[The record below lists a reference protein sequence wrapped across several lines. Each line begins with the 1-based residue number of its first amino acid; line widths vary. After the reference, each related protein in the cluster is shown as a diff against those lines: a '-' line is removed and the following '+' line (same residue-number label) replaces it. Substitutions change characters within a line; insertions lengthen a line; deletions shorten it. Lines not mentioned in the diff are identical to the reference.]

1 LFIAKLELWQKLLLL
16 YFMKP
21 TKPLYNNLV
30 EGINELL
37 ANGKHQ
43 VEKTVNSTMVS
54 TYWHIGEY
62 IVEYEQGGKE
72 RAEYGTQLLK
82 RLSEDLTKSFGSGFS
97 YRNLKLI
104 RQFYLTFQ
112 NWQPVVANSEIAKG
126 QPLVAQFK
134 NTKGQ
139 PVVAQSDA
147 EKLQPVAAKFSEKA
161 ISSIPKLSWTHL
173 VRLLSVKNED
183 ERNFYIIETAQNT
196 WSKRELGRQINS
208 SLFERLVLSKDKKV
222 VSELAEKGHEIAT
235 HQDLLKDPLVLE
247 FLNIKEETKYS
258 EKELETAIID
268 NLGDFLLEL
277 GKGFTFVARQKRISS
292 ASDHFYIDLVF
303 YNRLLRSFVIIDL
316 KIGKLKHQ
324 DIGQMQMYV
333 NYYDRE
339 VKTESE
345 NSTIGIILCKE
356 KDDFVIEYTLP
367 ENNKQIFANEYKL
380 YLPNKKEIQKLLE
393 NYL

>member
-1 LFIAKLELWQKLLLL
+1 
-16 YFMKP
+16 MKP
-21 TKPLYNNLV
+21 TKPPYNNLV
-30 EGINELL
+30 QGINELL
-37 ANGKHQ
+37 ANAKQ
-43 VEKTVNSTMVS
+43 KVEKTINSTMVS

-62 IVEYEQGGKE
+62 IVEYEQNGNE

-82 RLSEDLTKSFGSGFS
+82 HLSEDLTKSFGSGFS
-97 YRNLKLI
+97 WRNLYNMTE
-104 RQFYLTFQ
+104 FYKKFPIL
-112 NWQPVVANSEIAKG
+112 QPVAAKLENTKG
-126 QPLVAQFK
+126 QPLVAK
-134 NTKGQ
+134 
-139 PVVAQSDA
+139 SDS
-147 EKLQPVAAKFSEKA
+147 EKLQPLAAKFREKA
-161 ISSIPKLSWTHL
+161 ISSISKLSWTHL

-196 WSKRELGRQINS
+196 WSKRELDRQINA
-208 SLFERLVLSKDKKV
+208 SLFERLVLSKDKKSI
-222 VSELAEKGHEIAT
+222 SELAEKGHEIAT

-277 GKGFTFVARQKRISS
+277 GKGFAFVARQKRISS
-292 ASDHFYIDLVF
+292 GSDHFYIDLVF

-324 DIGQMQMYV
+324 DIGQMQMYI

-345 NSTIGIILCKE
+345 NPTIGIILCKE

-367 ENNKQIFANEYKL
+367 EDNKQIFANEYKL
-380 YLPNKKEIQKLLE
+380 YLPNKKELQKLLE
-393 NYL
+393 HYL

>member
-1 LFIAKLELWQKLLLL
+1 LINLILKR
-16 YFMKP
+16 MKP
-21 TKPLYNNLV
+21 TKPPYNNLV
-30 EGINELL
+30 QGINELL
-37 ANGKHQ
+37 ANAKQQ

-97 YRNLKLI
+97 YRNLRNIK
-104 RQFYLTFQ
+104 QFYLTFQ
-112 NWQPVVANSEIAKG
+112 NWQPVVAIS
-126 QPLVAQFK
+126 K
-134 NTKGQ
+134 NTKWQ
-139 PVVAQSDA
+139 PVVAQSDSV
-147 EKLQPVAAKFSEKA
+147 KLQAVAAKFSEKA
-161 ISSIPKLSWTHL
+161 IASIPKLSWTHL
-173 VRLLSVKNED
+173 VRLLSVKDEA

-196 WSKRELGRQINS
+196 WSKRELDRQINS
-208 SLFERLVLSKDKKV
+208 SLFERLVLSKDKNV
-222 VSELAEKGHEIAT
+222 VRELAEKGQEIAT

-292 ASDHFYIDLVF
+292 GSDHFYIDLVF

-345 NSTIGIILCKE
+345 NPTIGIILCKQ

-367 ENNKQIFANEYKL
+367 EDNKQIFANEYKL
-380 YLPNKKEIQKLLE
+380 YLPNKEELQRLLE
-393 NYL
+393 HYL

>member
-1 LFIAKLELWQKLLLL
+1 
-16 YFMKP
+16 MKP
-21 TKPLYNNLV
+21 TKPPYNNLV
-30 EGINELL
+30 QGINELL
-37 ANGKHQ
+37 ANAKQ
-43 VEKTVNSTMVS
+43 KVEKTVNSTMVS

-72 RAEYGTQLLK
+72 RAEYGTRLLK

-97 YRNLKLI
+97 WRNLYNMTVFYN
-104 RQFYLTFQ
+104 QFPILQTLPAKSK
-112 NWQPVVANSEIAKG
+112 NTKG
-126 QPLVAQFK
+126 QPLVAQ
-134 NTKGQ
+134 
-139 PVVAQSDA
+139 SDA
-147 EKLQPVAAKFSEKA
+147 GKLQAVLAQFSEKA
-161 ISSIPKLSWTHL
+161 ISSIPKLNWSHL
-173 VRLLSVKNED
+173 VRLLSVKNEA
-183 ERNFYIIETAQNT
+183 ERNFYIIETAQNS
-196 WSKRELGRQINS
+196 WSTRELDRQINS
-208 SLFERLVLSKDKKV
+208 SLFERLVLSKDKKA

-292 ASDHFYIDLVF
+292 GSDHFYIDLVF

-345 NSTIGIILCKE
+345 NPTIGIILCKE

-367 ENNKQIFANEYKL
+367 EENKQVFANEYKL
-380 YLPNKKEIQKLLE
+380 YLPNKKELQKLLAH
-393 NYL
+393 YL